1 MALPRIDVPTYE
13 LVIPSTDEKIKFRP
27 FLVKEEKVLLIAME
41 SGKSEDML
49 QSVKD
54 IVNECT
60 FQKLKLGEMPM
71 FDVEYLFLNIRAK
84 SVGEVSKLKVLC
96 QDDMETYATV
106 EINLNEVNV
115 QVDGELHSNK
125 IELTDEMGVI
135 MKYPTI
141 DSFTKNGIQNITAAN
156 MINVIASCVEQIY
169 DKKGE
174 EVYDSKDSTQAE
186 IIDFVEQLNT
196 TQFQEVQAFFDTMPR
211 LQHTITVKNPKT
223 KVESEVTLTGL
234 NDFFV

>member
-1 MALPRIDVPTYE
+1 MALPRIDVPIYE

-96 QDDMETYATV
+96 QDDMKTYATV

-141 DSFTKNGIQNITAAN
+141 DSFTTNGIQNITAAN
-156 MINVIASCVEQIY
+156 MIDVIASCVEQVY

-174 EVYDSKDSTQAE
+174 EVYESKDSTQAE

>member
-1 MALPRIDVPTYE
+1 MALPRLDVPIYE

-27 FLVKEEKVLLIAME
+27 FLVKEEKILLIAME

-54 IVNECT
+54 IVDECT
-60 FQKLKLGEMPM
+60 FNKLKLGEMPM

-96 QDDMETYATV
+96 QDDMKTYANV
-106 EINLNEVNV
+106 EIDLNEVQV
-115 QVDGELHSNK
+115 EVDGDIHSNK

-141 DSFTKNGIQNITAAN
+141 DSFTKNGIKNITPAN
-156 MINVIASCVEQIY
+156 MIDVIASCVEQVY

-174 EVYDSKDSTQAE
+174 EVYDSKDSTIAE
-186 IIDFVEQLNT
+186 LVDFVEQLNT
-196 TQFQEVQAFFDTMPR
+196 TQFQKIQKFFDTMPR
-211 LQHTITVKNPKT
+211 LQHTIIVKNPKT

>member
-1 MALPRIDVPTYE
+1 MALPRLDVPIYE

-27 FLVKEEKVLLIAME
+27 FLVKEEKILLIAME
-41 SGKSEDML
+41 SGKSEDMI

-54 IVNECT
+54 IVDECT
-60 FQKLKLGEMPM
+60 FNKLKLGEMPM

-96 QDDMETYATV
+96 QDDMKTYANV
-106 EINLNEVNV
+106 EIDLNEVQV
-115 QVDGELHSNK
+115 EVDGDIHSNK

-141 DSFTKNGIQNITAAN
+141 DSFTKNDIKEITAAN
-156 MINVIASCVEQIY
+156 MIDVIASCVEQVY

-174 EVYDSKDSTQAE
+174 EVYDSKDSTQKE
-186 IIDFVEQLNT
+186 LVDFVEQLNT
-196 TQFQEVQAFFDTMPR
+196 TQFQEIQKFFDTMPR

-223 KVESEVTLTGL
+223 KKESKVTLTGL
-234 NDFFV
+234 SDFFA

>member
-106 EINLNEVNV
+106 EIDLNEVNV

>member
-1 MALPRIDVPTYE
+1 MALPRLDVPIYE

-27 FLVKEEKVLLIAME
+27 FLVKEEKILLIAME
-41 SGKSEDML
+41 SGKSEDMI

-54 IVNECT
+54 IVDECT
-60 FQKLKLGEMPM
+60 FNKLKLGEMPM

-96 QDDMETYATV
+96 QDDMKTYANV
-106 EINLNEVNV
+106 EIDLNEVQV
-115 QVDGELHSNK
+115 EVDGDIHSNK

-141 DSFTKNGIQNITAAN
+141 DSFTKNGIKNITAAN
-156 MINVIASCVEQIY
+156 MIDVIASCVEQIY

-174 EVYDSKDSTQAE
+174 EVYDSKDSTQKE
-186 IIDFVEQLNT
+186 LIDFVEQLNT
-196 TQFQEVQAFFDTMPR
+196 TQFQEVQKFFDTMPR
-211 LQHTITVKNPKT
+211 LQHTITVMNPKT
-223 KVESEVTLTGL
+223 KVESEVTLTGI

>member
-1 MALPRIDVPTYE
+1 MALPRVDVPIYE

-27 FLVKEEKVLLIAME
+27 FLVKEEKILLIAME
-41 SGKSEDML
+41 SGEPDEMI
-49 QSVKD
+49 QAVKN
-54 IVNECT
+54 IVDECT
-60 FQKLKLGEMPM
+60 YNKLKLGEMPM

-96 QDDMETYATV
+96 QDDMKTYAKI
-106 EINLNEVNV
+106 EIDLNEVEV
-115 QVDGELHSNK
+115 QVDSEVHTNK
-125 IELTDEMGVI
+125 IELSDEMGVI

-141 DSFTKNGIQNITAAN
+141 SSFTTNGIKNITAAN
-156 MINVIASCVEQIY
+156 MIDVIASCIAQIY

-174 EVYDSKDSTQAE
+174 EVFDSKDSTQAE
-186 IIDFVEQLNT
+186 LIDFVEQLNT
-196 TQFQEVQAFFDTMPR
+196 TQFQEIQKFFDTMPR
-211 LQHTITVKNPKT
+211 LQHTILVTNPKT